1 MPTLAA
7 RTARISP
14 FYVMEIVKA
23 AAQLE
28 AAGRSVIHMSIGEPD
43 FTAPP
48 PVQEAAN
55 QAIAKGDTAYTP
67 ALGLSSLREAIAA
80 HYERAYGVRID
91 AGRIAITAGASG
103 ALLLAMAALVESG
116 DEVLMPDPSYPCNR
130 HFVSAFDGIARLV
143 PCGPEVHY
151 QLDAAAVRASWTAR
165 TRGVMLASPSNPTG
179 TSISTDTLQA
189 LLDST
194 RASGGFSVVDE
205 IYQGLVYDH
214 PPRSALALSSDVLV
228 INSFS
233 KYFSMTGWR
242 LGWLALPETLV
253 PAVERLA
260 QNLFICA
267 STVAQRAALACFD
280 PASLQIYE
288 TRRREFK
295 RRRDFLVPE
304 LRRLGLKIPVEP
316 DGAFYIYVDVGRFS
330 ADSWEFAFELLTE
343 TGVCVVPGRDFGTH
357 APQRYVRISYA
368 TAMDRLEE
376 GIARM
381 GRFLADRAPRDT

>member
-14 FYVMEIVKA
+14 FYVMEIMKA

-48 PVQEAAN
+48 PVQEAARR
-55 QAIAKGDTAYTP
+55 AIAEGDTAYTP
-67 ALGLSSLREAIAA
+67 ALGLSALREAIAA
-80 HYERAYGVRID
+80 NYERAYDVRID
-91 AGRIAITAGASG
+91 AARIAITAGASG
-103 ALLLAMAALVESG
+103 ALLLAMAALVEPG

-130 HFVSAFDGIARLV
+130 HFVTVFDGVARLV
-143 PCGPEVHY
+143 PCGPEARFH
-151 QLDAAAVRASWTAR
+151 LDAAAVSSHWTPR

-179 TSISTDTLQA
+179 TSIRTAELRA
-189 LLDST
+189 LLDTT
-194 RASGGFSVVDE
+194 RALGGFSVVDE

-214 PPRSALALSSDVLV
+214 PPGSALALSSDVLV

-233 KYFSMTGWR
+233 KFFSMTGWR
-242 LGWLALPETLV
+242 LGWLALPEPLV
-253 PAVERLA
+253 PVIERLA

-280 PASLQIYE
+280 AESLRIYE
-288 TRRREFK
+288 ARRLEFK
-295 RRRDFLVPE
+295 RRRDFLVPA
-304 LRRLGLKIPVEP
+304 LRRLGLEVPVEP
-316 DGAFYIYVDVGRFS
+316 DGAFYLYVDIGRFA
-330 ADSWEFAFELLTE
+330 ADSWEFAFELLSA

-368 TAMDRLEE
+368 TSMEPLEE
-376 GIARM
+376 GINRL
-381 GRFLADRAPRDT
+381 GRFLAARPPLNA

>member
-1 MPTLAA
+1 
-7 RTARISP
+7 
-14 FYVMEIVKA
+14 
-23 AAQLE
+23 
-28 AAGRSVIHMSIGEPD
+28 
-43 FTAPP
+43 
-48 PVQEAAN
+48 
-55 QAIAKGDTAYTP
+55 
-67 ALGLSSLREAIAA
+67 
-80 HYERAYGVRID
+80 VR
-91 AGRIAITAGASG
+91 
-103 ALLLAMAALVESG
+103 
-116 DEVLMPDPSYPCNR
+116 
-130 HFVSAFDGIARLV
+130 
-143 PCGPEVHY
+143 Y
-151 QLDAAAVRASWTAR
+151 QLDAAAVSAHWTPR
-165 TRGVMLASPSNPTG
+165 TRGLMLASPSNPTG

-253 PAVERLA
+253 PAIERLS

-267 STVAQRAALACFD
+267 STVAQRAALGCFD

-288 TRRREFK
+288 TRRREFM
-295 RRRDFLVPE
+295 RRRDFLVPA
-304 LRRLGLKIPVEP
+304 LRRLGLDIPAEP
-316 DGAFYIYVDVGRFS
+316 DGAFYIYVDVGRFA

-357 APQRYVRISYA
+357 TPQRYVRISYA

-381 GRFLADRAPRDT
+381 GRFLGNRTLRDS